1 VDESW
6 WTLIANAGPV
16 TIWPLPNIGEVNR
29 GDNIGAILGRTLRQL
44 EVAMSSQHVIVV
56 AQKIV
61 SKAEGRRVFL
71 DEIQPSSRALE
82 LAAITGKDAAL
93 VELVLQESV
102 AVLRALPN
110 VLIVRHRL
118 GYVVANAGIDQSN
131 VGGIAGRPACL
142 LLPLDPAA
150 SAASIRAE
158 LHAHVGCTPAVIVS
172 DSFGRPWR
180 RGVVNVALGSA
191 GLNSLVNLRGKADRH
206 GRPLYVTEVAL
217 ADALAAA
224 AGLIMGEADEGTPA
238 VVIAGVE
245 WPGPDLEASALIRPL
260 EEDLFQ

>member
-1 VDESW
+1 MSH
-6 WTLIANAGPV
+6 
-16 TIWPLPNIGEVNR
+16 
-29 GDNIGAILGRTLRQL
+29 GDNVGAILGRSLRSL
-44 EVAMSSQHVIVV
+44 GVAMTGRHVIVV

-61 SKAEGRRVFL
+61 SKAEGQLVFL
-71 DEIQPSSRALE
+71 DEIQPSSRARE
-82 LAAITGKDAAL
+82 LAQVTGKDAAF
-93 VELVLQESV
+93 VEMVLRESV

-131 VGGIAGRPACL
+131 VSGGGGRPACL
-142 LLPLDPAA
+142 LLPRDPAA
-150 SAASIRAE
+150 SAAAIRAE
-158 LHAHVGCTPAVIVS
+158 LRTHVGCSPAVIIS

-191 GLNSLVNLRGKADRH
+191 GLNSLVNLRGKTDRN

-224 AGLIMGEADEGTPA
+224 AGIVMGESDEGTPA
-238 VVIAGVE
+238 VLITGVD
-245 WPGPDLEASALIRPL
+245 WPQPDIEAAALIRPL
-260 EEDLFQ
+260 DEDLFQ

>member
-1 VDESW
+1 
-6 WTLIANAGPV
+6 LKNADPV
-16 TIWPLPNIGEVNR
+16 SLRSLPEIGEIRR
-29 GDNIGAILGRTLRQL
+29 GDNIGEILGLALRTL
-44 EVAMSSQHVIVV
+44 EIAMTSQHVVVV

-61 SKAEGRRVFL
+61 SKAEGQLVFL
-71 DEIQPSSRALE
+71 DEIQPSSRAIE

-93 VELVLQESV
+93 VEMVLRESV
-102 AVLRALPN
+102 AVLRAAPN

-131 VGGIAGRPACL
+131 VSGGTGRPACL
-142 LLPLDPAA
+142 LLPRDPTA
-150 SAASIRAE
+150 SAAAIRSE
-158 LHAHVGCTPAVIVS
+158 LHTLLGCNPAVIVS

-191 GLNSLVNLRGKADRH
+191 GLNSLVNLRGKKDRN

-224 AGLIMGEADEGTPA
+224 AGIVMGESDEGTPA
-238 VVIAGVE
+238 VLITGVK
-245 WPGPDLEASALIRPL
+245 WPQPEVEARTLIRPL
-260 EEDLFQ
+260 DEDLFQ